1 MMTAPP
7 IVGTTSIIDATLNA
21 ILCHL
26 NAIELKMEPMQPHQ
40 DEVTILETTVQD
52 HAIQQEELDSTVNK
66 LSKAQST
73 PNA

>member
-26 NAIELKMEPMQPHQ
+26 NAIELKMEPMQPH
-40 DEVTILETTVQD
+40 
-52 HAIQQEELDSTVNK
+52 
-66 LSKAQST
+66 
-73 PNA
+73 